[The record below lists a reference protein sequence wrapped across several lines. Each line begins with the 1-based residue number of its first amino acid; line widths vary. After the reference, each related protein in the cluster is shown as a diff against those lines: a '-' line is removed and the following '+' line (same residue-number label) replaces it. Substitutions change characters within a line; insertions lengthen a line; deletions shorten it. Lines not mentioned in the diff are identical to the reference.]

1 MIHIGL
7 TGGIGS
13 GKSTVANMW
22 QELGATLIDA
32 DQISRSL
39 TAANG
44 AAISSLRLAFGPGI
58 ITPEQAL
65 NRDAMRELVFS
76 DPLKKELLEGILH
89 PLIAQVSEL
98 EIKQAQ
104 ESGAQVLVHDIP
116 LLVESKKWLSKV
128 DKVLVI
134 DCSED
139 TQIQRVQ
146 ARNALSVEQIQKII
160 RTQASRRE
168 RIEVADWV
176 IQNDHQSLEDLRQ
189 IVKSLYTLAL
199 GSSVQRG

>member
-1 MIHIGL
+1 
-7 TGGIGS
+7 
-13 GKSTVANMW
+13 
-22 QELGATLIDA
+22 
-32 DQISRSL
+32 
-39 TAANG
+39 
-44 AAISSLRLAFGPGI
+44 
-58 ITPEQAL
+58 
-65 NRDAMRELVFS
+65 MRELVFS
-76 DPLKKELLEGILH
+76 DPLKKELLESILH
-89 PLIAQVSEL
+89 PLIAQASEL
-98 EIKQAQ
+98 EIKKAK
-104 ESGAQVLVHDIP
+104 ESGALVLVHDIP